1 MKNSENSHDDGDIDD
16 IDDGDIDDIDD
27 MEEEEEE
34 GAHHHLLPLGAPDR
48 QQHGHRD
55 HSLRQ
60 RIRGLQTCSNPE
72 HLKSKKKMVKSNSK
86 ERHPNLQKLRLL
98 GLLGGL
104 YIYDSM
110 TFL

>member
-16 IDDGDIDDIDD
+16 VDDGDIDDIDD
-27 MEEEEEE
+27 IDDINDMEEEE

-60 RIRGLQTCSNPE
+60 RIRGRPVAT
-72 HLKSKKKMVKSNSK
+72 
-86 ERHPNLQKLRLL
+86 PN
-98 GLLGGL
+98 
-104 YIYDSM
+104 
-110 TFL
+110 T